1 MGMAQLQAQ
10 LGKLQEHIIRNLLKD
25 PFLCKGAEH
34 EWYRF
39 TTLGALEG

>member
-25 PFLCKGAEH
+25 PFLWQRSWAWVVDSQH
-34 EWYRF
+34 WV
-39 TTLGALEG
+39 L

>member
-1 MGMAQLQAQ
+1 MGIAQLQAQ
-10 LGKLQEHIIRNLLKD
+10 LGKLQEHIIRNLLKV
-25 PFLCKGAEH
+25 FFYGKGDEH